1 MNAQQELPKLSQE
14 QELILDKI
22 FERLGVSKKYLK
34 ESPKLVFDSVEV
46 MTEQLNKVSRTQN
59 KQKQIKDKANI
70 EIRKLE
76 SLGFEDVKDI
86 GSRGIKLVKGVGKAA
101 LGIKLVAVNLT
112 IPFVSDLIS
121 ESGGELL
128 GDGFSN
134 IGEAVFGQS
143 NKKQEITVLVF
154 IVKKLYQ
161 LILQNDEII
170 LLANKCLKNPKLRK
184 RLYSQQKFK
193 SLLPKLVAALVL
205 YAIVSPVIRTIFPEQ
220 ESTVITSSS
229 NAQEIK
235 SQTKIPTQNVKL
247 SNPEIETVSQD
258 KPEKEQVLNNLDTA
272 NLEAAKEIAMEASI
286 LVQSPPHPI
295 EVWQQAQTK
304 WQESINLLETI
315 PENSLVYAQAQEKL
329 ATYQNHYSTI
339 TGRILIEQTAAEN
352 FEVAQQ
358 LAWEAAVLVQNPPHP
373 VEVWLEAQSKIQQA
387 IDLLENIP
395 EGTLVESKA
404 EEKLTIYQGNYEAVT
419 TQIARISES
428 Q

>member
-1 MNAQQELPKLSQE
+1 MNSQEELPKLSQD
-14 QELILDKI
+14 QELLLDKI
-22 FERLGVSKKYLK
+22 FKRLDVEKRYLQ

-46 MTEQLNKVSRTQN
+46 ITKQLNKVSRTQN

-76 SLGFEDVKDI
+76 SLGIEDVKDI

-112 IPFVSDLIS
+112 IPFISDLIS

-128 GDGFSN
+128 GDGFSH

-154 IVKKLYQ
+154 IVKKLDQ

-170 LLANKCLKNPKLRK
+170 ALANKCLENPKLRK

-193 SLLPKLVAALVL
+193 SFLPKLVAALVL
-205 YAIVSPVIRTIFPEQ
+205 SAIFSPVIRTIFSKQ
-220 ESTVITSSS
+220 ESTVSTSSS
-229 NAQEIK
+229 NVQEIK

-258 KPEKEQVLNNLDTA
+258 NPEKEQVLNNLDTT

-286 LVQSPPHPI
+286 LVQNPPHPI

-304 WQESINLLETI
+304 WQESIELLQAI
-315 PENSLVYAQAQEKL
+315 PENSLVYDQAQEKL
-329 ATYQNHYSTI
+329 TTYQKHYSAI
-339 TGRILIEQTAAEN
+339 SERILIEQTAAEN
-352 FEVAQQ
+352 FKVAQQ

-373 VEVWLEAQSKIQQA
+373 IEVWQEAQSKIQQA
-387 IDLLENIP
+387 IDLLESIP
-395 EGTLVESKA
+395 EGTFVESKA
-404 EEKLTIYQGNYEAVT
+404 EEKLTSYQDNYDAISN
-419 TQIARISES
+419 QIVSIIEL